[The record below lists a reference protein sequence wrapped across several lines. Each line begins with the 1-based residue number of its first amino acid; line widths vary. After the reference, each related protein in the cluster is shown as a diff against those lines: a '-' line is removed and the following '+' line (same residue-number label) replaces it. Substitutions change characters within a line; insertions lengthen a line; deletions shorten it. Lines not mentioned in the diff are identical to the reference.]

1 MRQIKYSMIAVLAIA
16 STMHAAEDLGTITVT
31 TTNLGEQ
38 QSIDDV
44 QASVQ
49 VIDQKFIQST
59 TATSVPQVLNEALS
73 VTVRDGGSNSDVSI
87 RGFSEGQ
94 TLILVDGLRVTG
106 KYGSPDLTSISLAN
120 VERIEVVRGP
130 MSVLYGADAVAGV
143 INVITKKDVANDT
156 MSASILGGV
165 SDSGQRDTYIA
176 SLSGT
181 IGGEKINHNYSIEL
195 REKDDF
201 RYDKSSIPTDLRNES
216 RQFLSYGNSIKID
229 DKQTLT
235 TRLEYARQDDDGVT
249 VSRFAPTVPIKTYE
263 KEDRYRAA
271 LVHNYTAEN
280 YLIDTNMAYSYSDTK
295 VDRGS
300 GLETTDY
307 SQFEANS
314 YFRHYTTDKMTNI
327 LGIGYRQEE
336 IDVSIYTQEAS
347 RDNFDV
353 LYQNDYEL
361 IENLTTSI
369 GVRYDNFSDFGS
381 NTSLKGSLIYKY
393 NDFNFRAGYGEAFKA
408 PSFTDMYSHFLRGT
422 FDISGNPDL
431 KPEESKTQEYAIN
444 YTKNNLS
451 FDIIHH
457 RSKLTNLI
465 ESQFESFDPVTGIMY
480 LKYGNVA
487 KATING
493 TEVSLNYKFDNG
505 FGVRLGYENLDTE
518 DGTTGERL
526 TGSAKNTFKGNL
538 SYTWNDLEVY
548 LNIKDY
554 QDFYGT
560 DETRTEVN
568 SDYTV
573 VDLKLNYNVQE
584 NLEWFVGVDNIQN
597 KIMPY
602 NMRLFGSPN
611 DPGERFF
618 YTGMNY
624 TF

>member
-1 MRQIKYSMIAVLAIA
+1 MKHIKYSMIAVLAIA
-16 STMHAAEDLGTITVT
+16 STMHAAEDLGEITVT
-31 TTNLGEQ
+31 TAGLGQE

-44 QASVQ
+44 QASVE
-49 VIDQKFIQST
+49 VIDQKFIKST
-59 TATSVPQVLNEALS
+59 SARSVPQVLNEALG
-73 VTVRDGGSNSDVSI
+73 VNIKDGGSSSDI
-87 RGFSEGQ
+87 NMRGFKEGQ
-94 TLILVDGLRVTG
+94 TLILVDGLRITG
-106 KYGSPDLTSISLAN
+106 KYGSSDLTSISLDN
-120 VERIEVVRGP
+120 VERIEIVRGP
-130 MSVLYGADAVAGV
+130 MSVLYGADAVAGL
-143 INVITKKDVANDT
+143 INVITKKGATKDS
-156 MSASILGGV
+156 MKASILGGV

-181 IGGEKINHNYSIEL
+181 IGGEKISHNYSIEL

-216 RQFLSYGNSIKID
+216 RQFLSYSNNIKID
-229 DKQTLT
+229 DQQTLST
-235 TRLEYARQDDDGVT
+235 KLDYARQDDDGVT
-249 VSRFAPTVPIKTYE
+249 VSYRAPTVPIKTYE
-263 KEDRYRAA
+263 KEDRYHAA

-280 YLIDTNMAYSYSDTK
+280 YLIDTNMGYSYSDTK
-295 VDRGS
+295 VDRGT

-307 SQFEANS
+307 SQFEINS

-327 LGIGYRQEE
+327 LGIGYRHEE
-336 IDVSIYTQEAS
+336 VDVSIYTKEAS
-347 RDNFDV
+347 RENTDILF
-353 LYQNDYEL
+353 QNDYEL

-369 GVRYDNFSDFGS
+369 GVRYDNFSDFGGTT
-381 NTSLKGSLIYKY
+381 NLKGSLVYKY
-393 NDFNFRAGYGEAFKA
+393 NDFKFRAGYGEAFKA

-444 YTKNNLS
+444 YSKNNFS

-465 ESQFESFDPVTGIMY
+465 ESQFDRVDTGITY
-480 LKYGNVA
+480 LIYGNVA

-493 TEVSLNYKFDNG
+493 TEVDINYKFNNG
-505 FGVRLGYENLDTE
+505 FGVRLGYENLDTKDE
-518 DGTTGERL
+518 TTGERL

-538 SYTWNDLEVY
+538 SYTWNDLDVY

-554 QDFYGT
+554 QDYYGT
-560 DETRTEVN
+560 DETRTDVN

-584 NLEWFVGVDNIQN
+584 NLEWFVGVDNIQD